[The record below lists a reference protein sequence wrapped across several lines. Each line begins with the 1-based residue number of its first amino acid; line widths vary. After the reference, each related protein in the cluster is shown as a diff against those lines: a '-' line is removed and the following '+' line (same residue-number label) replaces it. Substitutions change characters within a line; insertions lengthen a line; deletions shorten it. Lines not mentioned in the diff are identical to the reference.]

1 MEIEKVKK
9 GVLSG
14 ENLHPKNDNTIIL
27 DDGHLPPF
35 RGGLQMSKKGVTFV
49 ENRLNS
55 WMMEGK
61 TRKNN

>member
-1 MEIEKVKK
+1 MDIEIVKK
-9 GVLSG
+9 GVISG
-14 ENLHPKNDNTIIL
+14 ENLHPKNGNTIIL

-35 RGGLQMSKKGVTFV
+35 MGVTFV

-61 TRKNN
+61 NTKK